1 MRVSSRRHSPSAGT
15 PATLA
20 LRRSGID
27 FTAHEF
33 EHDRDA
39 ESYGLEAASA
49 LHVAPE
55 RVFKTLVA
63 QTDRAA
69 DKGLVVAIIPVDRQ
83 LDLKALAREFGCKRA
98 VLADAAAAERSSG
111 YLVGGISP
119 IGQKRPLATLLDR
132 SANAHETILVSGGRR
147 GLDIELGPP
156 DLVALTGA
164 QVADVAR

>member
-1 MRVSSRRHSPSAGT
+1 MSSRRRPPSAGT

-20 LRRSGID
+20 LRRARID

-39 ESYGLEAASA
+39 ESYGLEAADA
-49 LHVAPE
+49 LNVTPG

-69 DKGLVVAIIPVDRQ
+69 DKGLVVAIVPVDRQ
-83 LDLKALAREFGCKRA
+83 LDLKALARELGCKRA
-98 VLADAAAAERSSG
+98 ILADTADAERSTG

-119 IGQKRPLATLLDR
+119 IGQKRPLVTVLDR
-132 SANAHETILVSGGRR
+132 SAFAHETILVSGGRR
-147 GLDIELGPP
+147 GLDIELSPT
-156 DLVALTGA
+156 DLAAVAGA
-164 QVADVAR
+164 KAADVAR

>member
-1 MRVSSRRHSPSAGT
+1 MSSRRHSQPAGT

-20 LRRSGID
+20 LRRAGID

-39 ESYGLEAASA
+39 GSYGLEAAAA
-49 LHVAPE
+49 LRVEPE

-69 DKGLVVAIIPVDRQ
+69 DKGLVVAIVPVDRQ

-98 VLADAAAAERSSG
+98 TLAESSAAERSSG

-119 IGQKRPLATLLDR
+119 VGQKRRLATVLDS
-132 SANAHETILVSGGRR
+132 SATTHETILVSGGRR
-147 GLDIELGPP
+147 GLDIELTPA
-156 DLVALTGA
+156 DLVAATGA
-164 QVADVAR
+164 RVAAVAR